1 MQGDE
6 KLLDAFGVL
15 ADLQSRIV
23 EKQTAAN
30 DGMTG
35 LRQDMQEIRT
45 DILQMRSAMQQI
57 HQDFVKLALALSTVA
72 KSPVK

>member
-57 HQDFVKLALALSTVA
+57 HQDFVKLALAISTVT
-72 KSPVK
+72 KPPVK

>member
-30 DGMTG
+30 DAMTG